1 MADMAIQVPINLATE
16 PFRRDRPILVAFAGG
31 AVLLVVLLAIQVTTI
46 LTERHQGAAIHVTIN
61 HLNSQLRTISTEQSK
76 ISATLHRP
84 ENAVVLERSLFLNTL
99 IDRKAISWT
108 QLFSDLEKVV
118 PYNARLISV
127 RLSDADQQNH
137 VPLDMMVG
145 ARDFAPIY
153 QMLQNLEASPLFEAP
168 NVLSSAPPTQT
179 DPLIRYHIVVTY
191 AQKL

>member
-31 AVLLVVLLAIQVTTI
+31 AVLLVVLLAIQVATI
-46 LTERHQGAAIHVTIN
+46 LTERHQGADIHVTIN
-61 HLNSQLRTISTEQSK
+61 RLNSQLRAISIEQGK
-76 ISATLHRP
+76 INTTLRRP

-108 QLFSDLEKVV
+108 RLFADLEKVV

-127 RLSDADQQNH
+127 RLTETDQQDR
-137 VPLDMMVG
+137 VPLDMVVG
-145 ARDFAPIY
+145 AKDFAPIH
-153 QMLQNLEASPLFEAP
+153 QLVENLEKSPLFEAP
-168 NVLSSAPPTQT
+168 NVLSGAPPTQT
-179 DPLIRYHIVVTY
+179 DPLIRYHVVVTY